1 MGGEGAET
9 ERGGERGGKW
19 QGEEGRGDAGAGGAP
34 GSRLCA
40 DHRARYRMR
49 SGDDQEWSWPTLRRN
64 CPTRGDET
72 NPHSVRSGFE
82 QETRG
87 MKLTTPLA
95 ILGSVGEEEGE
106 FTDPEVETD

>member
-40 DHRARYRMR
+40 DHRARYRMW

-72 NPHSVRSGFE
+72 NP
-82 QETRG
+82 QC
-87 MKLTTPLA
+87 
-95 ILGSVGEEEGE
+95 EERI
-106 FTDPEVETD
+106 